1 MRASLLELVDLWIA
15 TPPPGRARDVAWSLC
30 RSVLSQQ
37 LGRADF
43 ALERSARGKPFVV
56 GERLWFSLSHADGLV
71 ACCVSRSR
79 QVGVDVEPLA
89 HGPRV
94 LRMGRDV
101 LTERETA
108 RLGAAAGE
116 RAAMLWTLK
125 EAYVKAYGT
134 TIGDVDPG
142 VLGFEL
148 VRGRA
153 RLETGGVGPVTARV
167 LLAEGHAVSVAARGR
182 RPFDLRVHQVDVNDV
197 RHSNAAPID
206 RRVCP

>member
-1 MRASLLELVDLWIA
+1 MELWIA

-30 RSVLSQQ
+30 RSILAEQ
-37 LGRADF
+37 LGRTDF
-43 ALERSARGKPFVV
+43 ALARSPNGKPYLVD
-56 GERLWFSLSHADGLV
+56 ERLWFSLAHADGLV

-89 HGPRV
+89 HGARV

-101 LTERETA
+101 LTARETA
-108 RLGAAAGE
+108 RLAPADDE

-134 TIGDVDPG
+134 TLGDVDPG

-153 RLETGGVGPVTARV
+153 RLEAGGVGPATARV
-167 LLAEGHAVSVAARGR
+167 LLHERHAVSVAARGR
-182 RPFDLRVHQVDVNDV
+182 TPFVLRVHQADVNDV
-197 RHSNAAPID
+197 GHSNASPID